1 VKNLLNYLFV
11 DKIENFI
18 FEDIKESF
26 IKFFE
31 YHADNFKAFL
41 LKELIDKRNCHR
53 FLSNA
58 ILLLLS
64 LSKTAI
70 QEKRGSLK
78 CSQLHHLIVIF
89 LDFLI
94 LHEIF
99 IREIKRSDSLKINQY
114 VHFLKHQINMHI
126 QISVQHHKNI

>member
-1 VKNLLNYLFV
+1 LVEVNFSTKSKWKDHKTNVKNLLNYLFG

-94 LHEIF
+94 LHEILF
-99 IREIKRSDSLKINQY
+99 VKSRDLIVLR
-114 VHFLKHQINMHI
+114 
-126 QISVQHHKNI
+126 